1 MITSSQLTYSGVF
14 LAVFANQVGLPVP
27 SVAFLM
33 AAGALSVHGEMRT
46 SVIVFLGVL
55 GCLAGDGIWFWLGRK
70 WGSNATR
77 LLCRLTADPRG
88 CSKNAHE
95 KFRRY
100 GLPVLC
106 VAKFLPG
113 LDAVMPPLG
122 GAEGVSVA
130 AFLALDTVGSLLW
143 SGVYVGLGCLLW
155 KEVDVATGW
164 VQHFGTA
171 LGAAIMVPIVLY
183 AGWRG
188 LTLLGMIRQLRLR
201 HISPPLLARKLKS
214 NSKVAVLDLLD
225 FEEETDSQSVDAI
238 PGAFRVDPS
247 LLRKSPDITVPGDVK
262 IILYS
267 SSGSDMVSARAA
279 LDLKR
284 IGVNKVWVLEGGLK
298 AWREHG
304 FSVSKSLDA
313 PEVVAK
319 RYGVKLPAPA
329 SARIRDGVAL
339 GDERCRDLGPRL
351 RTHTLPAGDPS
362 INAAYDVNT

>member
-1 MITSSQLTYSGVF
+1 MITSPQMTYSGVF
-14 LAVFANQVGLPVP
+14 LAVLANQVGLPIP

-46 SVIVFLGVL
+46 STIVLLSVL

-70 WGSNATR
+70 WGSNAMR
-77 LLCRLTADPRG
+77 LLCRFTADPRR

-95 KFRRY
+95 QFRRH

-122 GAEGVSVA
+122 GAEGVPVIS
-130 AFLALDTVGSLLW
+130 FLALDTVGSFLW
-143 SGVYVGLGCLLW
+143 SGVYVGLGCLFW
-155 KEVDVATGW
+155 KEVDVAIGW
-164 VQHFGTA
+164 IQHFGTA
-171 LGAAIMVPIVLY
+171 LGAAIGVPIVLY

-188 LTLLGMIRQLRLR
+188 LTLLRMVRQLRLR
-201 HISPPLLARKLKS
+201 RISPPLLARNLKS
-214 NSKVAVLDLLD
+214 DSKVAVLDLLN

-247 LLRKSPDITVPGDVK
+247 LLRKSPDISVPDDVK

-267 SSGSDMVSARAA
+267 SLGSDMVSARAA
-279 LDLKR
+279 VDLKR
-284 IGVNKVWVLEGGLK
+284 VGVNKVWVLEGGLK

-304 FSVSKSLDA
+304 FPVSSSLDA
-313 PEVVAK
+313 PEVVAE
-319 RYGVKLPAPA
+319 RYGVKLP
-329 SARIRDGVAL
+329 G
-339 GDERCRDLGPRL
+339 RL
-351 RTHTLPAGDPS
+351 SRTETLPAGVPS
-362 INAAYDVNT
+362 IDAAHDVNT